1 MTDALHIVCPDCATT
16 NRVPRERLDGGG
28 KCGKCGRKLFSGRPT
43 DLNAASFEKQVGQ
56 SDIPVLIDV
65 WASWCGPC
73 RVMGPIFERAAHE
86 LEPQVRLAKLDSEAE
101 PQIAGRLGIQSIPT
115 LILMHKGRELARQ
128 SGVMDQAR
136 LVGWVRSHL

>member
-1 MTDALHIVCPDCATT
+1 MAEFLHIVCPDCATT

-28 KCGKCGRKLFSGRPT
+28 KCGKCGKPLFARRPAAL
-43 DLNAASFEKQVGQ
+43 DAASFEKQVNQ

-65 WASWCGPC
+65 WAAWCGPC
-73 RVMGPIFERAAHE
+73 RVMGPIFERAAQE

-101 PQIAGRLGIQSIPT
+101 PQVASRLGIQSIPT

-136 LVGWVRSHL
+136 LVGWVHSHL